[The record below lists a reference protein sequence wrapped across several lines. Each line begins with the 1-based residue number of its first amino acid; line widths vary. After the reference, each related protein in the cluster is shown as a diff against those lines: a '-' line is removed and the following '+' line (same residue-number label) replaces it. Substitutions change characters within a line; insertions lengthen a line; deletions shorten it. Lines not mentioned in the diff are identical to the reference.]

1 MNCTLKQRPDGG
13 HRLGIT
19 EGDPT
24 PAGATS
30 TADGWNF
37 TLYSRHATEVT
48 LLLYG
53 ATDFVKPVIALELDP
68 IRNKTGRIWH
78 CFLPW
83 MEDAR
88 YYAYQV
94 GGPTG
99 AFHRFDAQRVLLDP
113 FAEQVFFPPEF
124 SRAASMKPGANA
136 GRAPL
141 GALPVQQAAA
151 EKFTRPRHQCHDT
164 VKARETS
171 GVTKE
176 NRGKFL
182 GLVVAR
188 KEPGHEQAPAARA
201 TVEPSTRRPGSISE

>member
-1 MNCTLKQRPDGG
+1 MGSRKAIPRRRERRGRRMGGIYAVLPARDGSDTAAIWRDGFREAGDRARARSDPEQDRSHRALFPAVDGG
-13 HRLGIT
+13 RTILRVPGRRADRCFS
-19 EGDPT
+19 DPKHMK
-24 PAGATS
+24 AH
-30 TADGWNF
+30 N
-37 TLYSRHATEVT
+37 L
-48 LLLYG
+48 
-53 ATDFVKPVIALELDP
+53 
-68 IRNKTGRIWH
+68 
-78 CFLPW
+78 
-83 MEDAR
+83 
-88 YYAYQV
+88 
-94 GGPTG
+94 
-99 AFHRFDAQRVLLDP
+99 RFDAQRVLLDP

-164 VKARETS
+164 FIYELHVKGFTA